1 MLLIVVWILFDNLQQ
16 FLTINPEFMRRNIY
30 ILILF
35 AIISGTA
42 AAGGYQVGLHGQ
54 KQIGMGLVGTS
65 LAWDASCMFYNPGA
79 LSFTTQKFSFAAGVS
94 PIRSITKFQ
103 KTAPSVYEATTKNKL
118 GTPFY
123 FYGAARINKFMN
135 VGLAINTPY
144 GNSLNWGKEWAGRYL
159 ITDLKLQAIFFQPT
173 LSVKLNEFVGIGL
186 GIVYATGDVELNK
199 ALPVSGANGDGTVSI
214 SGKTHNWGF
223 NAGIFIKPTAKL
235 SIGIDYRSK
244 IMMDIKGGDANF
256 VVPASLS
263 GNFPSHN
270 KVSTS
275 LPLPG
280 NLDFG
285 ASYEFSD
292 KLTLAFSINKVFWH
306 AYDTLSFDFETN
318 TPALVDSKGPRS
330 YKNTMIYRLG
340 LQYKTCSFFTFRV
353 GGYYDPSPVN
363 NMYFSPETPSL
374 DNVGLSAGFSIVPV
388 KNLSID
394 ISFLYLMG
402 KETAVT
408 YAPDNFSG
416 KYKSRTYIPGF
427 GLTYNF

>member
-1 MLLIVVWILFDNLQQ
+1 
-16 FLTINPEFMRRNIY
+16 MRRIIY
-30 ILILF
+30 TLILV
-35 AIISGTA
+35 AIMSWTA
-42 AAGGYQVGLHGQ
+42 SAGGYQVGLHGQ
-54 KQIGMGLVGTS
+54 KQTGMGLVGTS

-79 LSFTTQKFSFAAGVS
+79 LSFTQQKFSFAAGVS

-103 KTAPSVYEATTKNKL
+103 KTWPSTYEASTDNKL

-123 FYGAARINKFMN
+123 FYGAARLNKFIN

-144 GNSLNWGKEWAGRYL
+144 GNSLTWGKEWAGRYL

-173 LSVKLNEFVGIGL
+173 VSIKLSDYVGIGL
-186 GIVYATGDVELNK
+186 GVVYATGDVELNK
-199 ALPVSGANGDGTVSI
+199 ALPVSGASGDGSVSI
-214 SGKTHNWGF
+214 AGKTHNWGF
-223 NAGIFIKPTAKL
+223 NAGIYVKPTPEL
-235 SIGIDYRSK
+235 SVGIDYRSK
-244 IMMDIKGGDANF
+244 IMMDITGGDATF

-263 GNFPSHN
+263 GNFPADN

-275 LPLPG
+275 LPLPE

-285 ASYEFSD
+285 MSYEFSD
-292 KLTLAFSINKVFWH
+292 KFTLALSINNVLWD

-318 TPALVDSKGPRS
+318 TPALADSKGPRL
-330 YKNTMIYRLG
+330 YKNTVIYRLG
-340 LQYKTCSFFTFRV
+340 AEYKTCQFFTLRV

-374 DNVGLSAGFSIVPV
+374 DNIGITAGFSVMPT
-388 KNLSID
+388 KKLSID
-394 ISFLYLMG
+394 MSFLDLMG
-402 KETAVT
+402 KEEAVT

-416 KYKSRTYIPGF
+416 KYKSRIYIPGF

>member
-1 MLLIVVWILFDNLQQ
+1 
-16 FLTINPEFMRRNIY
+16 MRRNIY
-30 ILILF
+30 MLILF
-35 AIISGTA
+35 SIISGIA

-79 LSFTTQKFSFAAGVS
+79 LSFTTQKLSFAAGIS

-103 KTAPSVYEATTKNKL
+103 KTWPSVYEANTDNKL

-144 GNSLNWGKEWAGRYL
+144 GNSLNWGKEWVGRYL

-173 LSVKLNEFVGIGL
+173 ISVKLNEFIGIGL
-186 GIVYATGDVELNK
+186 GVVYATGDVELNK
-199 ALPVSGANGDGTVSI
+199 ALPVSGANGDGEVSI

-223 NAGIFIKPTAKL
+223 NAGIFVKPTAKL
-235 SIGIDYRSK
+235 GIGIDYRSK
-244 IMMDIKGGDANF
+244 IMMDITDGDANF
-256 VVPASLS
+256 DVPASLS
-263 GNFPSHN
+263 GNFPAQN
-270 KVSTS
+270 KVITS

-285 ASYEFSD
+285 VSYEYSD
-292 KLTLAFSINKVFWH
+292 KLTLALSINSVFWH
-306 AYDTLSFDFETN
+306 VYDTLSFDFETN
-318 TPALVDSKGPRS
+318 TPALADSKGPRL
-330 YKNTMIYRLG
+330 YKNTLIYRLG
-340 LQYKTCSFFTFRV
+340 AEYKTSSFLTLRI
-353 GGYYDPSPVN
+353 GGYFDPSPVN

-374 DNVGLSAGFSIVPV
+374 DNIGLTVGFSIVPT

-394 ISFLYLMG
+394 MSFLYLMG